1 MDHKIY
7 LTDPGIFKKGSKFY
21 YHKNS
26 RKVVEPQILER
37 IGKIYTPPAWKN
49 VWYSSNKKC
58 HVLAH
63 GIDNNGKKQYILSD
77 NWINNSR
84 YEKYNRMKMFMRD
97 IKNFKRVIKLES
109 FNYSKET
116 LIKLLFNLMLDL
128 HIRVGNEIYAS
139 TNGSYGLTTLR
150 QRHLINHYQFKFIG
164 KSNKLHVI
172 KIPECYNNFL
182 KHYKKNNSD
191 RPLFVYKEN
200 NVKKVVSSD
209 DLNDYLKQNMG
220 KEYTCKDF
228 RTYSA
233 NILFIKAF
241 LKNSR
246 NEKPSKKIILKSID
260 STAQQLGHSR
270 NISRKSYI
278 SNNLLDYCYDY
289 FDSASGMSPDVLAT
303 KVWESDSC

>member
-21 YHKNS
+21 YHKSS
-26 RKVVEPQILER
+26 RQVVEPETLER
-37 IGKIYTPPAWKN
+37 LGKIYIPPAWKN

-63 GIDNNGKKQYILSD
+63 GIDNNGKKQYVLSND
-77 NWINNSR
+77 WINNSR
-84 YEKYNRMKMFMRD
+84 YEKYNRMKTFMRD
-97 IKNFKRVIKLES
+97 IKRFKKIIKLTEK

-116 LIKLLFNLMLDL
+116 LIKLLFNLLLDT

-150 QRHLINHYQFKFIG
+150 QRHLINHYQFEFIG
-164 KSNKLHVI
+164 KSNKLHNI
-172 KIPECYNNFL
+172 TIPECYNTFL
-182 KHYKKNNSD
+182 KHYKLNNGNG
-191 RPLFVYKEN
+191 PLFFYKEN
-200 NVKKVVSSD
+200 DLKKIISSD

-220 KEYTCKDF
+220 NEYTCKDF

-233 NILFIKAF
+233 NVLFIKAF

-246 NEKPSKKIILKSID
+246 NQKQSKKIILESID

-289 FDSASGMSPDVLAT
+289 FDSASGMKPDVLAT
-303 KVWESDSC
+303 KVWE